1 MKGVKHL
8 LSTIDRWLRVD
19 RDERAREA
27 KDMEPKKDAGLAMFQ
42 NRHMAY
48 YR

>member
-1 MKGVKHL
+1 
-8 LSTIDRWLRVD
+8 LRVD
-19 RDERAREA
+19 RDERRAREA
-27 KDMEPKKDAGLAMFQ
+27 KEALEPKKDAGLASKFQ